1 MGNWKTD
8 YIAVR
13 FSPDEIPAM
22 KREYAK
28 LLATYKRDSGKAFTD
43 PQMDIIFKFDVS
55 AKLYAKN
62 NWVFDEEIV
71 KLTEHYLNDGLS
83 EVLPTRE
90 KVAQMMLDI
99 VHDTYNT
106 RDKIL
111 ALKEYAELMGFN
123 SGSEAVGTAVQNV
136 ILLTDNG
143 SELTWEE
150 KMRQQQHNLKEQAES
165 LLAGNEQN

>member
-1 MGNWKTD
+1 MGNWKSD
-8 YIAVR
+8 YIVVR

-22 KREYAK
+22 KKQYAK
-28 LLATYKRDSGKAFTD
+28 LLARWQRDSDKAFTD

-62 NWVFDEEIV
+62 NWIFDEEVISFV
-71 KLTEHYLNDGLS
+71 EHYLNDGLID
-83 EVLPTRE
+83 VLPSKE
-90 KVAQMMLDI
+90 KIAQMLLD
-99 VHDTYNT
+99 VAHNT
-106 RDKIL
+106 HNAREKIL
-111 ALKEYAELMGFN
+111 ALKEYSEIMGFSN
-123 SGSEAVGTAVQNV
+123 NAEPTESAVQNV

-165 LLAGNEQN
+165 LLAENE

>member
-1 MGNWKTD
+1 MGNWKSD

-13 FSPDEIPAM
+13 FDPELIPAM

-28 LLATYKRDSGKAFTD
+28 LLAIHKRDSDKAFVD

-62 NWVFDEEIV
+62 NWVFDDEVV

-83 EVLPTRE
+83 DVLPTKE
-90 KVAQMMLDI
+90 KVAQMLWDI
-99 VHDTYNT
+99 AMDSHNT
-106 RDKIL
+106 RDRIL
-111 ALKEYAELMGFN
+111 ALKEYGEIMGFGEN
-123 SGSEAVGTAVQNV
+123 SEQMEKAIQNV

-143 SELTWEE
+143 DNLTWEE
-150 KMRQQQHNLKEQAES
+150 KMRMQQHALKEQAEK
-165 LLAGNEQN
+165 LLAENE

>member
-1 MGNWKTD
+1 MGNWKSD

-22 KREYAK
+22 KKQYAK
-28 LLATYKRDSGKAFTD
+28 LLARWQRDSDKAFTD

-62 NWVFDEEIV
+62 NWIFDEEVISFV
-71 KLTEHYLNDGLS
+71 EHYLNEGLID
-83 EVLPTRE
+83 VLPSKE
-90 KVAQMMLDI
+90 KIAQMLLD
-99 VHDTYNT
+99 VAHSTHNA
-106 RDKIL
+106 REKIL
-111 ALKEYAELMGFN
+111 ALKEYSEIMGFSN
-123 SGSEAVGTAVQNV
+123 NAEPTESAVQNV

-165 LLAGNEQN
+165 LLAKNE

>member
-1 MGNWKTD
+1 MGNWKSD

-22 KREYAK
+22 KKQYAK
-28 LLATYKRDSGKAFTD
+28 LLARCQRDSDKAFVD

-62 NWVFDEEIV
+62 NWIFDEEVISFV
-71 KLTEHYLNDGLS
+71 EHYLNDGLID
-83 EVLPTRE
+83 VLPSKE
-90 KVAQMMLDI
+90 KIAQMLLD
-99 VHDTYNT
+99 VAHSTHNA
-106 RDKIL
+106 REKIL
-111 ALKEYAELMGFN
+111 ALKEYSEIMGFSN
-123 SGSEAVGTAVQNV
+123 ASEQTETAVQNV

-165 LLAGNEQN
+165 LLAENE

>member
-1 MGNWKTD
+1 MGNWKSD

-22 KREYAK
+22 KKQYAK
-28 LLATYKRDSGKAFTD
+28 LLARWQRDSDKAFTD

-62 NWVFDEEIV
+62 NWIFDEEVISFV
-71 KLTEHYLNDGLS
+71 EHYLNDGLID
-83 EVLPTRE
+83 VLPSKE
-90 KVAQMMLDI
+90 KIAQMLLD
-99 VHDTYNT
+99 VAHNT
-106 RDKIL
+106 HNAREKIL
-111 ALKEYAELMGFN
+111 ALKEYSEIMGFSN
-123 SGSEAVGTAVQNV
+123 SSEPTESAVQNV

-150 KMRQQQHNLKEQAES
+150 KMRQQQHNLKDQAES
-165 LLAGNEQN
+165 LLAENE

>member
-1 MGNWKTD
+1 MGNWKSD
-8 YIAVR
+8 YIATK
-13 FSPDEIPAM
+13 FSPDEIIAM

-28 LLATYKRDSGKAFTD
+28 LLAKYKRDSERAFTD
-43 PQMDIIFKFDVS
+43 AQMDIIFKFDVS

-62 NWVFDEEIV
+62 NWIFDEEVV
-71 KLTEHYLNDGLS
+71 KLTEHYLNDGLVD
-83 EVLPTRE
+83 VLPTRE

-99 VHDTYNT
+99 VHDTHNT

-111 ALKEYAELMGFN
+111 ALKEYAELMGFS
-123 SGSEAVGTAVQNV
+123 SGSEVVESAVQNV

-150 KMRQQQHNLKEQAES
+150 KMRQQQHNLKEQAEN
-165 LLAGNEQN
+165 LLAENE

>member
-1 MGNWKTD
+1 MGNWKSD

-22 KREYAK
+22 KKQYAK
-28 LLATYKRDSGKAFTD
+28 LLARWQRDSDKAFTD

-62 NWVFDEEIV
+62 NWIFDEEVISFV
-71 KLTEHYLNDGLS
+71 EHYLNDGLID
-83 EVLPTRE
+83 VLPSKE
-90 KVAQMMLDI
+90 KIAQMLLD
-99 VHDTYNT
+99 VAHNT
-106 RDKIL
+106 HNAREKIL
-111 ALKEYAELMGFN
+111 ALKEYSEIMGFSN
-123 SGSEAVGTAVQNV
+123 SSEPTESAVQNV

-165 LLAGNEQN
+165 LLAENE

>member
-1 MGNWKTD
+1 MGNWKSD

-22 KREYAK
+22 KKQYAK
-28 LLATYKRDSGKAFTD
+28 LLARWQRDSDKAFTD

-62 NWVFDEEIV
+62 NWIFDEEVISFV
-71 KLTEHYLNDGLS
+71 EHYLNDGLID
-83 EVLPTRE
+83 VLPSKE
-90 KVAQMMLDI
+90 KIAQMLLD
-99 VHDTYNT
+99 VAHNT
-106 RDKIL
+106 HNAREKIL
-111 ALKEYAELMGFN
+111 ALKEYSEIMGFSN
-123 SGSEAVGTAVQNV
+123 SSEPTESAVQNV

-150 KMRQQQHNLKEQAES
+150 KMRQQQHNLKEQAKS
-165 LLAGNEQN
+165 LLAENE

>member
-1 MGNWKTD
+1 MGNWKSD

-13 FSPDEIPAM
+13 FSLDEIPAM
-22 KREYAK
+22 KKQYAK
-28 LLATYKRDSGKAFTD
+28 LLARWQRDSDKAFTD

-62 NWVFDEEIV
+62 NWIFDEEVISFV
-71 KLTEHYLNDGLS
+71 EHYLNEGLID
-83 EVLPTRE
+83 VLPSKE
-90 KVAQMMLDI
+90 KIAQMLLD
-99 VHDTYNT
+99 VAHSTHNA
-106 RDKIL
+106 REKIL
-111 ALKEYAELMGFN
+111 ALKEYSEIMGFSN
-123 SGSEAVGTAVQNV
+123 NAEPTESAVQNV

-165 LLAGNEQN
+165 LLAENE

>member
-1 MGNWKTD
+1 MGNWKSD

-22 KREYAK
+22 KKQYAK
-28 LLATYKRDSGKAFTD
+28 LLARWQRDSDKAFTD

-62 NWVFDEEIV
+62 NWIFDEEVISFV
-71 KLTEHYLNDGLS
+71 EHYLNDGLID
-83 EVLPTRE
+83 VLPSKE
-90 KVAQMMLDI
+90 KIAQMLLD
-99 VHDTYNT
+99 VAHNT
-106 RDKIL
+106 HNAREKIL
-111 ALKEYAELMGFN
+111 ALKEYSEIMGFSN
-123 SGSEAVGTAVQNV
+123 SSEQTESAVQNV

-165 LLAGNEQN
+165 LLAENE

>member
-1 MGNWKTD
+1 MGNWKSD

-22 KREYAK
+22 KKQYAK
-28 LLATYKRDSGKAFTD
+28 LLARWQRDSDKAFTD
-43 PQMDIIFKFDVS
+43 PQMDIIFKFDVG

-62 NWVFDEEIV
+62 NWIFDEEVISFV
-71 KLTEHYLNDGLS
+71 EHYLNDGLID
-83 EVLPTRE
+83 VLPSKE
-90 KVAQMMLDI
+90 KIAQMLLD
-99 VHDTYNT
+99 VAHNT
-106 RDKIL
+106 HNAREKIL
-111 ALKEYAELMGFN
+111 ALKEYSEIMGFSN
-123 SGSEAVGTAVQNV
+123 SSEQTESAVQNV

-165 LLAGNEQN
+165 LLAENE

>member
-1 MGNWKTD
+1 MGNWKSD

-22 KREYAK
+22 KKQYGK
-28 LLATYKRDSGKAFTD
+28 LLARWQRDSDKAFTD

-62 NWVFDEEIV
+62 NWIFDEEVISFV
-71 KLTEHYLNDGLS
+71 EHYLNDGLID
-83 EVLPTRE
+83 VLPSKEKIAQMLLDVAHNTHNTRE
-90 KVAQMMLDI
+90 
-99 VHDTYNT
+99 
-106 RDKIL
+106 KIL
-111 ALKEYAELMGFN
+111 ALKEYSEIMGFSN
-123 SGSEAVGTAVQNV
+123 SSEQTESAVQNV

-165 LLAGNEQN
+165 LLAENE

>member
-1 MGNWKTD
+1 MGNWKSD

-13 FSPDEIPAM
+13 FSPDEIPVM
-22 KREYAK
+22 KRDYAK
-28 LLATYKRDSGKAFTD
+28 LLAKWKRDGDKAFVD
-43 PQMDIIFKFDVS
+43 PQMDIIFKFDIS

-62 NWVFDEEIV
+62 NWIFNEEVIQ
-71 KLTEHYLNDGLS
+71 LTEHYLNDGLAD
-83 EVLPTRE
+83 VLPTRE
-90 KVAQMMLDI
+90 KIAQMMLDI
-99 VHDTYNT
+99 VHDTHNT

-123 SGSEAVGTAVQNV
+123 SESNVVTEAVQNV

-165 LLAGNEQN
+165 LLAENE